1 MSSPDRSNAG
11 SGERT
16 VRSRPPERKATP
28 PFEALRAFDA
38 VARLGGIR
46 RAAQAL
52 ARDHAVI
59 SRHLRTLE
67 DWTGTRLVER
77 TAAGAM
83 LTEEGRHYH
92 AQIGRA
98 IDDIAD
104 ATRGLIKQ
112 GIENHIQVWCMPGF
126 ALHWLVEHL
135 AQFEALY
142 PGIDVELKSTH
153 DGADLTRMEADIDI
167 RLLPQ
172 DASTETPF
180 PGVRG
185 TEFAKPPII
194 PVASP
199 EFLENQPTIESPED
213 LLKVDLLHEEDFDS
227 WRVWLDEF
235 DIEDAEPHGPR
246 LWDGHM
252 TLAAARQGRGVA
264 LTNRLVAAPD
274 LSAGYLVEIGAGNA
288 EFGPV
293 TPWTYW
299 FFARVDRWNNPSLK
313 RFREWLF
320 KAVREDIDQLNTP
333 VG

>member
-1 MSSPDRSNAG
+1 MDRTDLLKPGHGDRSL
-11 SGERT
+11 
-16 VRSRPPERKATP
+16 RSRPPERKATP

-52 ARDHAVI
+52 SRDHAVI

-67 DWTGTRLVER
+67 DWTGNRLVER
-77 TAAGAM
+77 TAAGAI

-92 AQIGRA
+92 AHIGRA

-104 ATRGLIKQ
+104 ATRELIKQ
-112 GIENHIQVWCMPGF
+112 GLENHIQIWCMPGF
-126 ALHWLVEHL
+126 ALHWMVEHL
-135 AQFEALY
+135 AHFEELH
-142 PGIDVELKSTH
+142 PGIDIELKSTH
-153 DGADLTRMEADIDI
+153 DGADLTRMEADVDI
-167 RLLPQ
+167 RLLPKH
-172 DASTETPF
+172 ASAEAEY

-185 TEFAKPPII
+185 VEFAKPPII

-199 EFLENQPTIESPED
+199 EFLERQAPIETPRD
-213 LLKVDLLHEEDFDS
+213 LLKADLLHEEDFDT
-227 WRVWLDEF
+227 WRIWLGEF
-235 DIEDAEPHGPR
+235 DIEDVEPHGPR
-246 LWDGHM
+246 LWDGHI

-274 LSAGYLVEIGAGNA
+274 LGAGTLVEIGAGKP

-293 TPWTYW
+293 MPWTYW
-299 FFARVDRWNNPSLK
+299 FFARVDRWNNPSLL

-320 KAVREDIDQLNTP
+320 QAVGKDIALLTR
-333 VG
+333 

>member
-1 MSSPDRSNAG
+1 MSSQDPSKTNPSDRKL
-11 SGERT
+11 
-16 VRSRPPERKATP
+16 RSRPPERKATP

-77 TAAGAM
+77 TAAGAV

-92 AQIGRA
+92 AHIGQA

-104 ATRGLIKQ
+104 ATRELIKQ
-112 GIENHIQVWCMPGF
+112 GLENHIQVWCMPGF

-135 AQFEALY
+135 AEFEELH
-142 PGIDVELKSTH
+142 PQVDIELKSTH

-172 DASTETPF
+172 DAESESSF

-185 TEFAKPPII
+185 VEFAKPPII

-199 EFLENQPTIESPED
+199 QFLERQGNIEAPAD
-213 LLKVDLLHEEDFDS
+213 LLKVDLLHEEDFDT
-227 WRVWLDEF
+227 WRIWLEEF
-235 DIEDAEPHGPR
+235 EIEAEEPQGPR

-274 LSAGYLVEIGAGNA
+274 INAGHLVEIGAGNPQ
-288 EFGPV
+288 FGPV

-320 KAVREDIDQLNTP
+320 RAVQQDIEQISP
-333 VG
+333 